1 MNPAEIAL
9 IAPTTELANKA
20 KEIIKRKNENID
32 IFIVDKN
39 DAIGDALRIAKLL
52 VSKNVKVI
60 ISRKGTATAIN
71 NANLNVSVVTIHNT
85 LSDYMKAIEVAKNTH
100 GLIAFFFYE
109 NIIEDIENL
118 CKMLNIRAKY
128 YTFKTDKDCEILAKK
143 AIEDGAVLSIGG
155 IMNQKYAELYGL
167 DHITIENTEESII
180 NAIETAKQILLIKKE
195 EAKKQ
200 MELNLKLERYEA
212 VLNYTHDAIISFDE
226 NGIIDVINPIAED
239 IIKLAPGYAKGKK
252 IDSIIRNSDVF
263 STKNLNEKQL
273 NQITDING
281 TYVSANKV
289 PIVVDNKIKGAVI
302 TFQDIQV
309 IQENERKIRRSLH
322 KKGLVAKYNF
332 NDILGESKAIKS
344 TIEIAKSYAQSDLN
358 ILIQGET
365 GSGKELFAQSIHN
378 SSHRKNGP
386 FVAIN
391 CATLSKNL
399 LESELFGYEEGAFTG
414 AVKGGKAG
422 LFEIAHKGTIFL
434 DEIGEIPVGIQAQ
447 LLRIIEEKEVRR
459 IGSDKIIPIDVRI
472 IAATN
477 RDLKEEVRAN
487 RFRKDLYY
495 RLSTLNLLIPPL
507 KDRDEDV
514 MILAT
519 YFFEK
524 NLGIESKKYIKSFY
538 NIMEKVKGYTWP
550 GNIRELKN
558 FVDRVCV
565 LLKYHKNQYYV
576 EKIIAQFLM
585 NEEEISADQKDESFN
600 LNQWEAERIIAALKK
615 NDLSIQKTA
624 EDLGI
629 SRTTLWRKMKK
640 YNITL

>member
-1 MNPAEIAL
+1 
-9 IAPTTELANKA
+9 
-20 KEIIKRKNENID
+20 
-32 IFIVDKN
+32 
-39 DAIGDALRIAKLL
+39 
-52 VSKNVKVI
+52 
-60 ISRKGTATAIN
+60 
-71 NANLNVSVVTIHNT
+71 
-85 LSDYMKAIEVAKNTH
+85 
-100 GLIAFFFYE
+100 
-109 NIIEDIENL
+109 
-118 CKMLNIRAKY
+118 
-128 YTFKTDKDCEILAKK
+128 
-143 AIEDGAVLSIGG
+143 
-155 IMNQKYAELYGL
+155 
-167 DHITIENTEESII
+167 
-180 NAIETAKQILLIKKE
+180 LIKKE

-226 NGIIDVINPIAED
+226 NGVIDVINPIAED
-239 IIKLAPGYAKGKK
+239 LIKVAPGYAKGKM
-252 IDSIIRNSDVF
+252 IDNIIRNSDVF
-263 STKNLNEKQL
+263 STKNLDEKQL

-289 PIVVDNKIKGAVI
+289 PIVVDNKVKGAVI
-302 TFQDIQV
+302 TFQDIKE
-309 IQENERKIRRSLH
+309 IQESERKIRRSLH

-332 NDILGESKAIKS
+332 SDILGESKAIKS
-344 TIEIAKSYAQSDLN
+344 TIEIAKSYAQSDLT

-378 SSHRKNGP
+378 NSRRKNGP

-434 DEIGEIPVGIQAQ
+434 DEIGEIPVEIQAQ
-447 LLRIIEEKEVRR
+447 LLRVIEEKEVRR
-459 IGSDKIIPIDVRI
+459 IGSDKITPIDVRI

-477 RDLKEEVRAN
+477 KDLIKEVRTN

-507 KDRDEDV
+507 KDREEDV

-524 NLGIESKKYIKSFY
+524 NFGIDSKKYIKSFH
-538 NIMEKVKGYTWP
+538 NIMEKVKEYKWP

-565 LLKYHKNQYYV
+565 LLKYHKNEYYI
-576 EKIIAQFLM
+576 EKIISQFLM
-585 NEEEISADQKDESFN
+585 NEKNISIEPNDESFN

-615 NDLSIQKTA
+615 NDLSIQKAA

>member
-1 MNPAEIAL
+1 
-9 IAPTTELANKA
+9 
-20 KEIIKRKNENID
+20 
-32 IFIVDKN
+32 
-39 DAIGDALRIAKLL
+39 
-52 VSKNVKVI
+52 
-60 ISRKGTATAIN
+60 
-71 NANLNVSVVTIHNT
+71 
-85 LSDYMKAIEVAKNTH
+85 
-100 GLIAFFFYE
+100 
-109 NIIEDIENL
+109 
-118 CKMLNIRAKY
+118 
-128 YTFKTDKDCEILAKK
+128 
-143 AIEDGAVLSIGG
+143 
-155 IMNQKYAELYGL
+155 
-167 DHITIENTEESII
+167 
-180 NAIETAKQILLIKKE
+180 
-195 EAKKQ
+195 

-226 NGIIDVINPIAED
+226 NGVIDVINPIAED
-239 IIKLAPGYAKGKK
+239 LIKVAPGYAKGKM
-252 IDSIIRNSDVF
+252 IDNIIRNSDVF
-263 STKNLNEKQL
+263 STKNLDEKQL

-289 PIVVDNKIKGAVI
+289 PIVVDNKVKGAVI
-302 TFQDIQV
+302 TFQDIKE
-309 IQENERKIRRSLH
+309 IQESERKIRRSLH

-332 NDILGESKAIKS
+332 SDILGESKAIKS
-344 TIEIAKSYAQSDLN
+344 TIEIAKSYAQSDLT

-378 SSHRKNGP
+378 NSRRKNGP

-434 DEIGEIPVGIQAQ
+434 DEIGEIPVEIQAQ
-447 LLRIIEEKEVRR
+447 LLRVIEEKEVRR
-459 IGSDKIIPIDVRI
+459 IGSDKITPIDVRI

-477 RDLKEEVRAN
+477 KDLIKEVRTN

-507 KDRDEDV
+507 KDREEDV

-524 NLGIESKKYIKSFY
+524 NFGIDSKKYIKSFH
-538 NIMEKVKGYTWP
+538 NIMEKVKEYKWP

-565 LLKYHKNQYYV
+565 LLKYHKNEYYI
-576 EKIIAQFLM
+576 EKIISQFLM
-585 NEEEISADQKDESFN
+585 NEKNISIEPNDESFN

-615 NDLSIQKTA
+615 NDLSIQKAA